1 MRYGLRHVDGTLILH
16 VAFKGL
22 LGLGQVHEMGY
33 VGGRGGV
40 RITTCAAF
48 NWEIVC
54 GPI

>member
-33 VGGRGGV
+33 EGGRGGPNNNM
-40 RITTCAAF
+40 CSL
-48 NWEIVC
+48 
-54 GPI
+54 